1 MAEHGDF
8 GFYTERMGL
17 VNSYKYIYIHIYIY
31 YRDITLISPLIYE
44 MYILDI
50 HIRIYTWVYIHI
62 YYKYLGER
70 NQKVID
76 PVCCH

>member
-1 MAEHGDF
+1 
-8 GFYTERMGL
+8 
-17 VNSYKYIYIHIYIY
+17 
-31 YRDITLISPLIYE
+31 